1 MTLSD
6 FLKDWHSASP
16 TLLVHTSGSTGKPKP
31 LLVEKQ
37 RMLASARITCDFLGL
52 KPGDSA
58 LLCLPLDYIAGK
70 MVVVRSIERH
80 LKLTSVEPS
89 NHPLNPSTLIP
100 QLSPLNS
107 QSSTLT
113 PQPFDFIAMVPS
125 QVYATLQNPEE
136 AELLKKTKHLIIG
149 GGAITKD
156 LQQQLVDF
164 PNNVWSTYGM
174 TETLSHIAL
183 RKLNGHNSSEWYTP
197 FNEVEISLT
206 ADNCLQ
212 IHAPQVNPDI
222 LTTNDIA
229 ELNPENPKQFRILG
243 RKDNIICSGG
253 IKLQIE
259 QIEEALRPLIHV
271 PFAIAKRPDSQYGEV
286 PILIIED
293 LEDLELL
300 EQLEHLEQLENLPK
314 YAIPKQIIQIKK
326 IPLTETGKIARAELN
341 RLIQS

>member
-6 FLKDWHSASP
+6 FLTDWHSSSP
-16 TLLVHTSGSTGKPKP
+16 TLIVHTSGSTGKPKP

-89 NHPLNPSTLIP
+89 NHPLQSLV
-100 QLSPLNS
+100 LSP
-107 QSSTLT
+107 SS
-113 PQPFDFIAMVPS
+113 FDFIAMVPS

-197 FNEVEISLT
+197 FNEVKISLT

-229 ELNPENPKQFRILG
+229 ELNPNDNRQFRILG

-271 PFAIAKRPDSQYGEV
+271 PFAITKRPDPQYGEV
-286 PILIIED
+286 PVLV
-293 LEDLELL
+293 
-300 EQLEHLEQLENLPK
+300 LENKVQPDYLDYLAKNATLPK
-314 YAIPKQIIQIKK
+314 YALPKQIIKVEK
-326 IPLTETGKIARAELN
+326 IPLTETGKIARAALT
-341 RLIQS
+341 QS

>member
-1 MTLSD
+1 MTLQD
-6 FLKDWHSASP
+6 FLTDWHSTSP

-31 LLVEKQ
+31 LLVEKH

-52 KPGDSA
+52 KPNDTA

-70 MVVVRSIERH
+70 MMVVRSIERQ
-80 LKLTSVEPS
+80 LNLTSVEPS
-89 NHPLNPSTLIP
+89 NHPLQSLVHIPQPSTL
-100 QLSPLNS
+100 N
-107 QSSTLT
+107 T
-113 PQPFDFIAMVPS
+113 QPTFFDLIAMVPS
-125 QVYATLQNPEE
+125 QVYATLQSKEE
-136 AELLKKTKHLIIG
+136 AELLKKTRHLIIG
-149 GGAITKD
+149 GGSISKE
-156 LQQQLVDF
+156 LHEQLKDF

-229 ELNPENPKQFRILG
+229 ELNPNDNRQFRILG

-259 QIEEALRPLIHV
+259 QIEEALRPLINM
-271 PFAIAKRPDSQYGEV
+271 PFAISKRPDPQYGEV
-286 PILIIED
+286 PILVIEDIED
-293 LEDLELL
+293 LDHID
-300 EQLEHLEQLENLPK
+300 HLESMENLPK
-314 YAIPKQIIQIKK
+314 YAHPKQIIKIDK
-326 IPLTETGKIARAELN
+326 IPITETGKIARAKLAE
-341 RLIQS
+341 LIQS